1 MPDLY
6 TGVLIGF
13 TLGVVGSF
21 AWMRRTI
28 EHSKAIRR
36 RHLPDLTR
44 IYDENQGY

>member
-13 TLGVVGSF
+13 VVGICAALGWSR
-21 AWMRRTI
+21 WTI
-28 EHSKAIRR
+28 RKSKAIRR
-36 RHLPDLTR
+36 RNLPDLTR

>member
-6 TGVLIGF
+6 AGVLIGF
-13 TLGVVGSF
+13 ICGIAAALGWSR
-21 AWMRRTI
+21 WTI
-28 EHSKAIRR
+28 EQSKAIRR